1 MEHLNTLEVNHYGIK
16 PLAISPDG
24 RLLISGS
31 SGSAETREYSYID
44 VWSLPNG
51 NHLTNITI
59 RVRGIK
65 SAVISPDSRVLII
78 GDTAG
83 NIRFWDLSNKDIT
96 INDFTPKNIIDIES
110 KINTS
115 SIEESLRD
123 ALKFTLALIRLRQQF
138 DIDIEDSS
146 NDIQFSEFDIE
157 IEG

>member
-1 MEHLNTLEVNHYGIK
+1 
-16 PLAISPDG
+16 
-24 RLLISGS
+24 
-31 SGSAETREYSYID
+31 
-44 VWSLPNG
+44 
-51 NHLTNITI
+51 LTNIAI
-59 RVRGIK
+59 RARGIK

-78 GDTAG
+78 GDTEG
-83 NIRFWDLSNKDIT
+83 NIRFWDLSDKDIT
-96 INDFTPKNIIDIES
+96 INDFTPQNIIDIES